1 MRKIS
6 YPMLG
11 YFISVIDVTNTFNMM
26 GNPVT
31 VLTGYKDISQ
41 NRKEY
46 FTPFSFLSVI
56 EINMYSVYS
65 HYNEE

>member
-1 MRKIS
+1 
-6 YPMLG
+6 
-11 YFISVIDVTNTFNMM
+11 MM

-46 FTPFSFLSVI
+46 FTPFSYLSVI